1 MGKISIEDCKYY
13 CDFCGKSK
21 VLSEVCECNNTM
33 DMFILL
39 VDEISGSERTS
50 GFISYKD
57 NIKTIRKSFVPK
69 FHKYKKHVIC
79 KDCLDKIESQKLI
92 SNNKKPYKSSEVINL
107 RNYSVAICNLIEEIL
122 ESKDITIPNDSRQ
135 GDEGEAR
142 LYGDDYFTLE
152 NGILQLLTE
161 LVSEIK
167 DNPIDTIEL

>member
-1 MGKISIEDCKYY
+1 M
-13 CDFCGKSK
+13 
-21 VLSEVCECNNTM
+21 NN
-33 DMFILL
+33 IL
-39 VDEISGSERTS
+39 
-50 GFISYKD
+50 
-57 NIKTIRKSFVPK
+57 
-69 FHKYKKHVIC
+69 
-79 KDCLDKIESQKLI
+79 IESQKLI